1 MWGAEEA
8 LILGVGGPRAFFVN
22 KNRSMKV
29 LGRDNASNESPSNV
43 FVKHDPERKLKMIVI
58 KLVWGCLSVKYSKP

>member
-1 MWGAEEA
+1 MWGAEEP

-29 LGRDNASNESPSNV
+29 LGRDNASNESPSNSV
-43 FVKHDPERKLKMIVI
+43 TYGL
-58 KLVWGCLSVKYSKP
+58 LVQHC